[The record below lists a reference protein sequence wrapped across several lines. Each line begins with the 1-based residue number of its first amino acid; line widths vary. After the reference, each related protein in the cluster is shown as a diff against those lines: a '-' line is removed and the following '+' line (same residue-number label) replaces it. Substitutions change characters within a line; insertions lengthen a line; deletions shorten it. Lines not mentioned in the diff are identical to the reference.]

1 MQTRFIVAGLLALAT
16 FAAQAADV
24 LGVRTWPAPDHTR
37 IVFDVSSPVE
47 HQIFQLDSPRR
58 LVVDISNTRLLSG
71 SVNKAAASAQ
81 IKKIRFGRRNGRDLR
96 VVLDLKTA
104 VKPKSFLLSPSG
116 GYGYRLVVDLRPKAA
131 RSVIKRA
138 TAKAIMS
145 RGKPVV
151 IAVDPGHGGED
162 PGASGA
168 AGTREK
174 RVTLAV
180 ARKLAKRINS
190 MRGFKAV
197 LTRTGDYYVRL
208 RERIRIA
215 RAAKADLLVSIHA
228 DAFHDRRVRGSS
240 VWVLSPRG
248 ASSEAARWLEARE
261 NASDLA
267 GGVSLD
273 DKDDVL
279 ASVLLDLSQT
289 ATLAESKAVASSML
303 GELRKLGKVHKRRV
317 ERAAFVVLKAP
328 DIPSILV
335 ETAFIS
341 NPLEERRLR
350 QPRHQNALAS
360 ALASGIRRYFERR
373 PPPGSLLARQRHVIS
388 RGETLSQIAM
398 RYDVSVSSLI
408 STNKLSDA
416 SVRSGQVLRIP
427 SGS

>member
-1 MQTRFIVAGLLALAT
+1 MQTRFIIAGLLALAT

-37 IVFDVSSPVE
+37 IVFDVSAPVKHE
-47 HQIFQLDSPRR
+47 IFQLDSPRR
-58 LVVDISNTRLLSG
+58 LVVDIRKTRLLSG
-71 SVNKAAASAQ
+71 SDQKSGISGQ

-104 VKPKSFLLSPSG
+104 VKLKSFLLSPSG
-116 GYGYRLVVDLRPKAA
+116 GYGYRLVVDLHPQAA
-131 RSVIKRA
+131 RKVIKREVAEA
-138 TAKAIMS
+138 TPS
-145 RGKPVV
+145 RAKPVV
-151 IAVDPGHGGED
+151 IAIDPGHGGED
-162 PGASGA
+162 PGASGP

-215 RAAKADLLVSIHA
+215 RGAKADLLVSIHA

-289 ATLAESKAVASSML
+289 ATLAESKTIASSL
-303 GELRKLGKVHKRRV
+303 LAELRKLGKVHKRHV
-317 ERAAFVVLKAP
+317 DRAAFVVLKAP

-341 NPLEERRLR
+341 NPHEERRLR
-350 QPRHQNALAS
+350 QPRYQDSLAR

-373 PPPGSLLARQRHVIS
+373 PPPGSMLARQRHVITQ
-388 RGETLSQIAM
+388 GETLSQIAM
-398 RYDVSVSSLI
+398 RYDVSVSRLI
-408 STNKLSDA
+408 ATNKLRSPF
-416 SVRSGQVLRIP
+416 VRSGQVLRIP

>member
-1 MQTRFIVAGLLALAT
+1 MHTRFIFAGLLALAT

-37 IVFDVSSPVE
+37 IVFDVSAPVK

-58 LVVDISNTRLLSG
+58 LVVDIRKARLVRG
-71 SVNKAAASAQ
+71 PDPKTAGSAQ

-96 VVLDLKTA
+96 VVLDLAAA

-116 GYGYRLVVDLRPKAA
+116 GYGYRLVVDLRPQAERK
-131 RSVIKRA
+131 VIKRE
-138 TAKAIMS
+138 TAKATKN
-145 RGKPVV
+145 RGNPVV
-151 IAVDPGHGGED
+151 IAIDPGHGGED

-174 RVTLAV
+174 NVTLAV
-180 ARKLAKRINS
+180 ARKLSRRINS

-289 ATLAESKAVASSML
+289 ATLAESKSVASSL
-303 GELRKLGKVHKRRV
+303 LSELRKVGKVHKRRV

-350 QPRHQNALAS
+350 QPRHQDALAS

-373 PPPGSLLARQRHVIS
+373 PPPGSLLARQRHVITP
-388 RGETLSQIAM
+388 GETLSQIAM

-408 STNKLSDA
+408 TTNKLRGA

-427 SGS
+427 NGS